1 MIYMKFS
8 DKREKLKIMLMGI
21 LVAYACLLT
30 YYFHAVR
37 KTGSFFTHFFYI
49 PIIVSALWWKR
60 KGLVVAL
67 FLAAFLIASDYFFQ
81 VKMLTADD
89 YPRAAMFIII
99 SFVVALLSENL
110 SKIELGIKRTFSE
123 LNQIFNTA
131 GHGMTVID
139 KDFNVLLTN
148 ERFSRLAGVSEEET
162 KGKKCYEIFP
172 DSSCHTSGCPLT
184 RIVDGEERVECD
196 VEKERGDGSRVPC
209 IVTATPFRGPD
220 GELLGIVEDLKDIT
234 ERKQTEKTL
243 KESED
248 KYRTIFETTGTA
260 TMIVE
265 ENAVI
270 SMVNTEFEKI
280 FGFAK
285 EEIEGTQNWEK
296 FIVEDALVRMG
307 GYHELRRNNPNAA
320 PWNYEVRGIDK
331 GGNLKDLFLTISVI
345 PETKKSVVSI
355 LDITDRKRAEQEH
368 VLLAT
373 AIEQAAEGITIIDR
387 DGMIQYANPASES
400 ISGYTREEII
410 GQNHSILRSS
420 QYDKAFYEAMMDTL
434 SRGEMWTGHMFHEK
448 KDGTP
453 YKVEASISPIR
464 DSAGTIVYYVI
475 IARDVTRETELETQ
489 LRQVQKMEAIGTLA
503 GGIAH
508 DFNNILAAIMG
519 YTEMALYDVPE
530 GTSGRRNLEQVLKA
544 GYRGKDLVKQI
555 ITFSRRRDEE
565 RRPMQISP
573 IVKEALKLLR
583 ASLPTTID
591 IRQNIKTQSGMVL
604 ADPTQ
609 IHQVLMNL
617 ISNAAYAMREKGG
630 ALEVGLTDVDIYP
643 DDAAPPHPDLKPGP
657 YLKLTV
663 SDTGH
668 GIEHAIMERIFD
680 PFFTTK
686 KPGEGTGMGLAVV
699 HGIVKSYGGAIL
711 VDSEPGKGSTFDVF
725 FPRIEGNVLPEVDSA
740 APTPRGNEHILFVD
754 DEADL
759 TDMVQQML
767 ERLGYS
773 VVAKTSSL
781 EALEVFKVHPDQF
794 DLVITDQTMP
804 HMAGVDL
811 AKELMRIR
819 PQIPIILCTGFSEVI
834 SAEEAKTLGIREFLM
849 KPFATRVLA
858 ETIRRALD
866 GKK

>member
-8 DKREKLKIMLMGI
+8 DKREKLKITLMGI
-21 LVAYACLLT
+21 LVTYACLLT
-30 YYFHAVR
+30 YYFHAIR

-49 PIIVSALWWKR
+49 PIIISSLWWKR
-60 KGLVVAL
+60 KGLVVAV
-67 FLAAFLIASDYFFQ
+67 FLAVFLIASDYVFR

-89 YPRAAMFIII
+89 YPRAAMFIVI
-99 SFVVALLSENL
+99 SLVVALLSENL

-148 ERFSRLAGVSEEET
+148 ERFSRLAYISEEET
-162 KGKKCYEIFP
+162 KGKKCYEIFS

-184 RIVDGEERVECD
+184 RIVGGEERVECD
-196 VEKERGDGSRVPC
+196 VEKERRDGSRVPC

-220 GELLGIVEDLKDIT
+220 GELLGIVVDLKDIT

-265 ENAVI
+265 EDAVI

-296 FIVEDALVRMG
+296 FIVEDALVKMG
-307 GYHELRRNNPNAA
+307 EYHELRRNNPGAA

-331 GGNLKDLFLTISVI
+331 EGNLKDLFLTISVI

-355 LDITDRKRAEQEH
+355 LDITDRKRAEQER

-387 DGMIQYANPASES
+387 DGLIQYANPASER
-400 ISGYTREEII
+400 ISGYTREEIV

-434 SRGEMWTGHMFHEK
+434 SRGEMWTGHMFNEK

-464 DSAGTIVYYVI
+464 DNAGTIVYYVI
-475 IARDVTRETELETQ
+475 IARDVTREADLETQ

-530 GTSGRRNLEQVLKA
+530 GSSGRRNLEQVLKA

-565 RRPMQISP
+565 RRPMRISP

-591 IRQNIKTQSGMVL
+591 IRQSIKTQSGMVL

-630 ALEVGLTDVDIYP
+630 VLEVSLTDVDIYP
-643 DDAAPPHPDLKPGP
+643 DDVTPPHPDLKPGP

-686 KPGEGTGMGLAVV
+686 RPGEGTGMGLAVV

-711 VDSEPGKGSTFDVF
+711 VDSEPGKGSIFDVF
-725 FPRIEGNVLPEVDSA
+725 FPRIEGNLLPEVDSA
-740 APTPRGNEHILFVD
+740 AAMPTGNEHILFVD
-754 DEADL
+754 DEEAL

-767 ERLGYS
+767 ERLGYG
-773 VVAKTSSL
+773 VVVKTSSL
-781 EALEVFKVHPDQF
+781 EALEVFKVQPDQF

-819 PQIPIILCTGFSEVI
+819 PEIPIILCTGFSEVI

-858 ETIRRALD
+858 ETIRRVLD
-866 GKK
+866 SKK

>member
-1 MIYMKFS
+1 MKFK
-8 DKREKLKIMLMGI
+8 DKREKLKIILMSI
-21 LVAYACLLT
+21 LVAYSCLLT
-30 YYFHAVR
+30 YYFHAIR
-37 KTGSFFTHFFYI
+37 KTGNFFTHFFYI
-49 PIIVSALWWKR
+49 PIIISSLWWKK

-67 FLAAFLIASDYFFQ
+67 FLAAFLIVSDYVFQ

-89 YPRAAMFIII
+89 YPRAAMFIVI
-99 SFVVALLSENL
+99 SLVVALLSENL
-110 SKIELGIKRTFSE
+110 SKIERGIKRTFSE

-139 KDFNVLLTN
+139 KDFNVLLVN
-148 ERFSRLAGVSEEET
+148 ERFSRLADIREEET
-162 KGKKCYEIFP
+162 KGKKCYEVFP
-172 DSSCHTSGCPLT
+172 DSLCHTSGCPLS
-184 RIVDGEERVECD
+184 RIVGGEERVECD
-196 VEKERGDGSRVPC
+196 VEKERSDGSRVPC

-260 TMIVE
+260 TMIVDE
-265 ENAVI
+265 DAVI

-307 GYHELRRNNPNAA
+307 GYHELRRNNPDAA

-331 GGNLKDLFLTISVI
+331 RGNLKDLFLTISVI
-345 PETKKSVVSI
+345 PGTKKSVVSI
-355 LDITDRKRAEQEH
+355 LDITDRKRAEQERI
-368 VLLAT
+368 LLAT

-387 DGMIQYANPASES
+387 DGMIQYANPASEH
-400 ISGYTREEII
+400 ISGYTREELI

-420 QYDKAFYEAMMDTL
+420 KYDRAFYEAMMDKL
-434 SRGEMWTGHMFHEK
+434 ARGEMWTGQMFNEK

-464 DSAGTIVYYVI
+464 DNTGTIVYYVM
-475 IARDVTRETELETQ
+475 IARDVTREAELETQ

-519 YTEMALYDVPE
+519 YTEMALYDAPE

-583 ASLPTTID
+583 ASLPSTID

-630 ALEVGLTDVDIYP
+630 VLEVSLTDVDINP
-643 DDAAPPHPDLKPGP
+643 DGAAPPHLDLKPGP

-663 SDTGH
+663 SDTGR
-668 GIEHAIMERIFD
+668 GIEHAIIERIFD

-711 VDSEPGKGSTFDVF
+711 VDSETGKGSRFDVF
-725 FPRIEGNVLPEVDSA
+725 FPRIEGTVLPEVDSA
-740 APTPRGNEHILFVD
+740 APMPAGNEHILFVD
-754 DEADL
+754 DEAAL
-759 TDMVQQML
+759 ADMVKQML

-773 VVAKTSSL
+773 VVAMTSSL
-781 EALEVFKVHPDQF
+781 DALEIFKKKADHY

-811 AKELMRIR
+811 AKEIMRIR
-819 PQIPIILCTGFSEVI
+819 PEIPIILCTGFSEVI
-834 SAEEAKTLGIREFLM
+834 NAEEAKTFGIREFLM
-849 KPFATRVLA
+849 KPFATRALA

-866 GKK
+866 SKK

>member
-1 MIYMKFS
+1 
-8 DKREKLKIMLMGI
+8 MGI
-21 LVAYACLLT
+21 LIAYACLLT

-49 PIIVSALWWKR
+49 PIIVSSLWWKR
-60 KGLVVAL
+60 KGLAVAL
-67 FLAAFLIASDYFFQ
+67 FLAAFLIGSDYFFQ

-89 YPRAAMFIII
+89 YPRAAMFIVI

-110 SKIELGIKRTFSE
+110 SKIEIGIKRTFSE

-172 DSSCHTSGCPLT
+172 DSSCHTSACPLT
-184 RIVDGEERVECD
+184 RIVGGEERVESD

-260 TMIVE
+260 TMIVDE
-265 ENAVI
+265 DAVI

-285 EEIEGTQNWEK
+285 TDIEGTQNWDK
-296 FIVEDALVRMG
+296 FIVEDALIKMG
-307 GYHELRRNNPNAA
+307 EYHALRRNDPNAA

-331 GGNLKDLFLTISVI
+331 KGNLKDLFLTISVI
-345 PETKKSVVSI
+345 PGTKKSVVSI
-355 LDITDRKRAEQEH
+355 LDITDRKRVEQEH

-387 DGMIQYANPASES
+387 DGTIQYANPASER
-400 ISGYTREEII
+400 ISGYRREELI

-420 QYDKAFYEAMMDTL
+420 KYDKEFYGAMMDKL
-434 SRGEMWTGHMFHEK
+434 SRGEMWTGHMFNEK

-464 DSAGTIVYYVI
+464 DNAGTIFYYVM
-475 IARDVTRETELETQ
+475 IARDVTREADLETQ

-591 IRQNIKTQSGMVL
+591 IRQNIKSQSGMVL

-630 ALEVGLTDVDIYP
+630 VLEVSLTDVDISP
-643 DDAAPPHPDLKPGP
+643 EDVAPPHPDLKPGP

-668 GIEHAIMERIFD
+668 GIENAIRERIFD

-711 VDSEPGKGSTFDVF
+711 VDSEPGKGSTFAVF
-725 FPRIEGNVLPEVDSA
+725 FPRIEGNLLPEVDSA
-740 APTPRGNEHILFVD
+740 APMPTGKEHILFVD
-754 DEADL
+754 DEAAL
-759 TDMVQQML
+759 ADMVQQML

-804 HMAGVDL
+804 HMAGADL

-819 PQIPIILCTGFSEVI
+819 PKIPIILCTGFSEVM
-834 SAEEAKTLGIREFLM
+834 SAEEAKTLGIRAFLM
-849 KPFATRVLA
+849 KPFATRALA
-858 ETIRRALD
+858 ETIRHALD
-866 GKK
+866 SKN

>member
-8 DKREKLKIMLMGI
+8 DKREKLKITLMGI
-21 LVAYACLLT
+21 LLAYACLLT
-30 YYFHAVR
+30 YYFHAIR

-49 PIIVSALWWKR
+49 PIIISSLWWKR
-60 KGLVVAL
+60 KGMVVAV
-67 FLAAFLIASDYFFQ
+67 FLAAFLIASDYVFQ

-99 SFVVALLSENL
+99 SLVVALLSENL
-110 SKIELGIKRTFSE
+110 SKIERGIKRTFSE

-139 KDFNVLLTN
+139 KDFNVLLVN
-148 ERFSRLAGVSEEET
+148 ERFARLAGISEEET

-172 DSSCHTSGCPLT
+172 DSLCHTYGCPLT
-184 RIVDGEERVECD
+184 RIVGGEERVECD
-196 VEKERGDGSRVPC
+196 VEKERRDGSSVPC

-265 ENAVI
+265 EDAAI

-285 EEIEGTQNWEK
+285 EEIEGTQNWDK

-307 GYHELRRNNPNAA
+307 EYHEMRRNNPNVA

-331 GGNLKDLFLTISVI
+331 GGNLKDLFLSISVI

-355 LDITDRKRAEQEH
+355 LDITDRKRAEQER

-387 DGMIQYANPASES
+387 DGIIQYANPASER
-400 ISGYTREEII
+400 ISGYTREELI

-420 QYDKAFYEAMMDTL
+420 KYDKEFYEAMMDKL
-434 SRGEMWTGHMFHEK
+434 SRGEMWTGPMLNER

-464 DSAGTIVYYVI
+464 DNTGTIVYYVM
-475 IARDVTRETELETQ
+475 IARDVTREAELETQ

-519 YTEMALYDVPE
+519 YTEMALYDAPE

-591 IRQNIKTQSGMVL
+591 IRQNIKSQSGMVL

-630 ALEVGLTDVDIYP
+630 VLEVSLTDVDINP
-643 DDAAPPHPDLKPGP
+643 DGAAPPHLDLKPGP

-668 GIEHAIMERIFD
+668 GIDHAIIERIFD

-686 KPGEGTGMGLAVV
+686 RPGEGTGMGLAVV

-711 VDSEPGKGSTFDVF
+711 VDSEPDKGSTFDVF
-725 FPRIEGNVLPEVDSA
+725 FPRIEGSLLPEVDSA
-740 APTPRGNEHILFVD
+740 APMPTGNERILFVD
-754 DEADL
+754 DEEAL
-759 TDMVQQML
+759 ADMVEQML
-767 ERLGYS
+767 KRLGYS
-773 VVAKTSSL
+773 VDTKTSSL
-781 EALEVFKVHPDQF
+781 DALEAFKTQSDDY

-811 AKELMRIR
+811 AREIMHIS
-819 PQIPIILCTGFSEVI
+819 PEIPIILCTGFSEVI
-834 SAEEAKTLGIREFLM
+834 SAEEAKALGIHEFLM
-849 KPFATRVLA
+849 KPFATRALA

-866 GKK
+866 SKK